1 MIMIIVIRI
10 MIVQVF
16 ASLLN
21 IPWLFCHDTRNLFHS
36 VLSTGADM
44 RSLVLLSVC
53 LATLY
58 QTQGLCPV
66 SKTVGGI
73 CYTRLN
79 NSVETSQ
86 YGCQEPCIYTTRE
99 GRTFCFKTGEQA
111 VTENCSSLRHT
122 WTCEHC
128 RRTGR
133 DLAGIL
139 TTDDGLAEIG
149 GMLVTSL
156 CPLAPDRQECE
167 TSLPG
172 FWGAIARIIFP
183 QFGEEYV
190 CDMETCQE
198 GEEEVR

>member
-1 MIMIIVIRI
+1 MGLYV
-10 MIVQVF
+10 
-16 ASLLN
+16 
-21 IPWLFCHDTRNLFHS
+21 
-36 VLSTGADM
+36 TGADM
-44 RSLVLLSVC
+44 RNLAILSVC
-53 LATLY
+53 LATLS
-58 QTQGLCPV
+58 QAQGLCPV

-86 YGCQEPCIYTTRE
+86 YGCQEPCLYTTSE
-99 GRTFCFKTGEQA
+99 GRTFCFKTGDQA
-111 VTENCSSLRHT
+111 VTENCSSLRHS

-139 TTDDGLAEIG
+139 TTGDGLAEIG
-149 GMLVTSL
+149 GMLVISL

-183 QFGEEYV
+183 QLGSSMSV
-190 CDMETCQE
+190 IWRH
-198 GEEEVR
+198 VRRGRRRCFPPTVMSVLTGLTLLLTSLLGRTS